1 MYRVL
6 KQNIYFVPGTET
18 VLCFSPVRF
27 YAALAPLVD
36 RYLAGIAEVEDLGFM
51 SCCKD
56 KTVEGYSGLGR
67 VDLGLT

>member
-27 YAALAPLVD
+27 YAALIDGEGAMTRIMSHNQPDDCLKGTIS
-36 RYLAGIAEVEDLGFM
+36 RQAAGSQRVFM
-51 SCCKD
+51 CD
-56 KTVEGYSGLGR
+56 MTG
-67 VDLGLT
+67 